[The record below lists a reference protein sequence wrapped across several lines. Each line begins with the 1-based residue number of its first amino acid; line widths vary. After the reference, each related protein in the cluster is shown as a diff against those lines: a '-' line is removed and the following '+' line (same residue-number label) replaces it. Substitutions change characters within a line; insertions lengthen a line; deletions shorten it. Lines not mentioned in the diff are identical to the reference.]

1 MQLAVIAKQPR
12 PGFSKTRL
20 SPDATPAGAA
30 AIAAASL
37 ADTLAA
43 VIATPAS
50 RHVLILDGEPGPWLP
65 AGFAVVPQ
73 VNGDLGDR
81 LAAGF
86 RDCFAHSTEPVVLVG
101 MDTPQ
106 LRPAD
111 LLLAGALLTDNDA
124 VLGPASDGG
133 YWLVGLTRL
142 HPEAFLEVPMS
153 ADDTGARQHDQ
164 LRRCGYRVTTT
175 TELDDVDTATDAR
188 LVAGMVPGSGFE
200 RAVTTHLGH
209 RPALRP

>member
-12 PGFSKTRL
+12 PGHSKTRL
-20 SPDATPAGAA
+20 CPDTTPEGAA
-30 AIAAASL
+30 AIAEAAL

-65 AGFAVVPQ
+65 AGFEIVSQVV
-73 VNGDLGDR
+73 GDLGDR

-86 RDCFAHSTEPVVLVG
+86 GACFVASTEPVVLVG

-106 LRPAD
+106 LRPD
-111 LLLAGALLTDNDA
+111 HLLAAGAALAMNDA

-133 YWLVGLTRL
+133 YWLLALAYL
-142 HPEAFLEVPMS
+142 HPDAFAGVPMS
-153 ADDTGARQHDQ
+153 AADTGARQHDQ
-164 LRRCGYRVTTT
+164 LERCGYRVTTT
-175 TELDDVDTATDAR
+175 VELDDVDTAADARTVAR
-188 LVAGMVPGSGFE
+188 LVPRSRFDV
-200 RAVTTHLGH
+200 AVSTHLSK
-209 RPALRP
+209 P